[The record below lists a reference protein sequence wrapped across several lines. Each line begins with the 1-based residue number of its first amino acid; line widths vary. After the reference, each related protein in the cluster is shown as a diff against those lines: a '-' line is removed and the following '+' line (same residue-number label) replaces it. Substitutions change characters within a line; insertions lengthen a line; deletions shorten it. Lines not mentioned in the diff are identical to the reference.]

1 MLEELYI
8 KDFAL
13 IYEIRIA
20 FGNGLNIITGETGA
34 GKSIILGAL
43 NLLMGSR
50 ASTDMIKSGAQ
61 RSIVEASF
69 SIGKNT
75 ALVEFLKKHALDDD
89 NLVIKREIT
98 IEGKGRCYINSQQV
112 PVQLLK
118 EVGSYLLDIHGQ
130 NEHQNILDI
139 STHRS
144 ILDRYAGLTPM
155 VEDFKKLFHKREEL
169 KQKLKSVSL
178 NEEEKNRRLEI
189 LKYEIDEIEKAGLRG
204 DQEFD
209 ELVSREKIL
218 DNAEQLI
225 KDLSGIYGRLQG
237 EEGNI
242 INELSYMEKIIE
254 KHSQYDSDMGKIFN
268 TVQEAFYLLS
278 DAAAEIRGKADA
290 INYSSEEVS
299 ATKER
304 IDVLQNIIRKYGP
317 TIQSAQT
324 HLEEIKNEISGIEL
338 SSEEERKLR
347 SDIEKT
353 GGELVQR
360 ALSLSEMRKKV
371 AADLE
376 KLVQKELGDLGM
388 PDTKL
393 RISIK
398 WLFGPEGEYTGS
410 EPDKKYIIQKNGFDV
425 VEFLL
430 ASNDQDALRP
440 LRKTASGGEMSR
452 IMLALKKVIVDSDPV
467 STMIFDE
474 VDAGVGG
481 RIAEMVGKKLNELS
495 KNAQL
500 FVITHLHQIGGIS
513 NPSVSHY
520 KVAKD
525 PQKGTRIHKLS
536 DEQRIEELARMI
548 GGETITQSA
557 LDHARS
563 LLNN

>member
-13 IYEIRIA
+13 IYEIRIS

-69 SIGKNT
+69 AIGKNA
-75 ALVEFLKKHALDDD
+75 ALAEFLKKHALDDD
-89 NLVIKREIT
+89 NLIIKREIT

-112 PVQLLK
+112 PVQMLK

-144 ILDRYAGLTPM
+144 ILDRYAGLTP
-155 VEDFKKLFHKREEL
+155 VVDEFKKLFHKREEL

-178 NEEEKNRRLEI
+178 NEDEKNRRLEI
-189 LKYEIDEIEKAGLRG
+189 LKYEIDEIEKAELKGN
-204 DQEFD
+204 QEFD
-209 ELVSREKIL
+209 ELAAREKVL

-225 KDLSGIYGRLQG
+225 KDLAGIYDRLLG
-237 EEGNI
+237 DESNI
-242 INELSYMEKIIE
+242 VNELSYMEKVLE
-254 KHSQYDSDMGKIFN
+254 KHSQYDPDIEKIFN
-268 TVQEAFYLLS
+268 SVQEAYYLLA
-278 DAAAEIRGKADA
+278 DAAGEIRGKADS
-290 INYSSEEVS
+290 INYSPEEVNS
-299 ATKER
+299 IKER
-304 IDVLQNIIRKYGP
+304 IDVLQNILRKYGP
-317 TIQSAQT
+317 TIDKAQA
-324 HLEEIKNEISGIEL
+324 HLDEIKNEISGIEL
-338 SSEEERKLR
+338 SSDEERQLR
-347 SDIEKT
+347 AEIEKS
-353 GGELVQR
+353 GKDLVDR
-360 ALSLSEMRKKV
+360 ALAISETRKRV

-376 KLVQKELGDLGM
+376 KLVQKELADLGM
-388 PDTKL
+388 PDTKI

-398 WLFGPEGEYTGS
+398 WLFGPEGEYVGK
-410 EPDKKYIIQKNGFDV
+410 EPDKKYIVQSTGLDV
-425 VEFLL
+425 VELLL

-440 LRKTASGGEMSR
+440 LRKVASGGEMSR
-452 IMLALKKVIVDSDPV
+452 IMLALKKVIIDSDPV

-481 RIAEMVGKKLNELS
+481 RIAEMVGNKLNELS

-500 FVITHLHQIGGIS
+500 FVITHLHQIAGLS

-520 KVAKD
+520 KVIKD
-525 PQKGTRIHKLS
+525 AQKGTRIQKLS
-536 DEQRIEELARMI
+536 EEQRVEELARMI
-548 GGETITQSA
+548 GGETITKSA
-557 LDHARS
+557 LDHART
-563 LLNN
+563 LLGK